1 VSFTAIS
8 LGVTSL
14 VTQII
19 LLREFLSVFFG
30 NELVIGVLLAN
41 WMLLTGLGSY
51 LGRFVGRDSAIEK
64 TLIPLLLSLAVVP
77 PLTVFLL
84 RYLRNLVFPVGTMI
98 GVVPIIWSSLV
109 LLAPFCLLSG
119 SSFSILAARASRD
132 DRGMIG
138 AVYASESIGS
148 VAGGILFSLL
158 LIHFLNTFQ
167 SLTVVMALNL
177 VVALAVGRKRR
188 CIRVALWLVALLLVV
203 PAIFINLDL
212 MTKRFLFPEQE
223 LIDVRDT
230 PYGSLAVTRQ
240 SEQQNFY
247 ENSQLL
253 SSTNDV
259 STSEE
264 AVHFAMVQHKN
275 PRMVLMVSGAI
286 PGSPLEVLKYGVTRL
301 DYVELNPY

>member
-1 VSFTAIS
+1 MDLDCRVSFTAIS

-51 LGRFVGRDSAIEK
+51 LGRFIGRDSAIEK

-84 RYLRNLVFPVGTMI
+84 RYLRNLVFPVGTML

-188 CIRVALWLVALLLVV
+188 YVRVALWLVALLLVV

-212 MTKRFLFPEQE
+212 SSFHQPTMFRQAKKLCILRWFN
-223 LIDVRDT
+223 IR
-230 PYGSLAVTRQ
+230 TRAW
-240 SEQQNFY
+240 Y
-247 ENSQLL
+247 
-253 SSTNDV
+253 
-259 STSEE
+259 
-264 AVHFAMVQHKN
+264 
-275 PRMVLMVSGAI
+275 
-286 PGSPLEVLKYGVTRL
+286 
-301 DYVELNPY
+301 